1 MTITITRDGRK
12 VLEVASLDELKAK
25 SQAPASADK
34 SNFKERHYI
43 SDAIKGADEKEL
55 KNDKELLLRI
65 IKHVKQYGIEVNE

>member
-1 MTITITRDGRK
+1 MTITITHDGKK
-12 VLEVASLDELKAK
+12 VLEVATVADLKAK
-25 SQAPASADK
+25 AQAPASTDK

-43 SDAIKGADEKEL
+43 SDAIKGADDKEL